1 MGPFSIPK
9 GNPLFPLDP
18 DHLARGGHRGLPGVL
33 QGVLEEGIVPG
44 GEGGSSRTG
53 WRERSSPETRKWPTS
68 LFLGLGRILEV
79 SDGGSAFSPFSG
91 EGFWGLGQRKPGGSQ
106 IG

>member
-18 DHLARGGHRGLPGVL
+18 DHLTRGGHRGLPGVL

-53 WRERSSPETRKWPTS
+53 WRERSSPETPEMADIFFLILEGSQRAYWGDR
-68 LFLGLGRILEV
+68 LFLLSPGRLLGDWPV
-79 SDGGSAFSPFSG
+79 PD
-91 EGFWGLGQRKPGGSQ
+91 
-106 IG
+106 